1 MAARVEALEAKIS
14 EVAPFRLE
22 FDALIFELA
31 SLNSNVIALIEAMVS
46 TLKQSQDKLQRV
58 SKLDAEETRRRTRA
72 LVIQH
77 IFLPLLHLAIRK
89 ARNGLDITRE

>member
-1 MAARVEALEAKIS
+1 MAARVETLEAKIS

-46 TLKQSQDKLQRV
+46 TLKQS
-58 SKLDAEETRRRTRA
+58 
-72 LVIQH
+72 
-77 IFLPLLHLAIRK
+77 
-89 ARNGLDITRE
+89 